1 MLNYRVKLSKMNSKT
16 SPLFLFVL
24 GLATL
29 LYSPRLKAQNTRTV
43 TGIIKD
49 KLSGETLPYAT
60 IGVQGTNN
68 GTSTNTDGYFTLLNV
83 PDNGVLIIS
92 YLGYQTTK
100 ITLTPEMTKTQLVI
114 QLNPDY
120 NELKEV
126 VITDKKDQLMKVS
139 ENISQISISPAQIA
153 TLPSLGEKDIF
164 RSMQLL
170 PGVSG
175 TNETSAGLFVRG
187 GTPDQNLVLL
197 DGFTVYQV
205 DHFYGFFSA
214 FNSNA
219 IKDIQLYKGGF
230 DAQFGGRLSSVME
243 LTGKSGNTQKVGV
256 EGGVS
261 LLSANA
267 TIEVPILKDKASLLI
282 AGRRS
287 YTDILKSNLF
297 QNIFDLVANAA
308 DTPDE
313 SGFVKVE
320 NEPSFYFYDFNAKLS
335 FRPTS
340 KDMIALSYYNG
351 EDNLDNS
358 RKVSIVLPSL
368 DIIFDTKDL
377 SNWGNQG
384 TSLKWARQWNSR
396 FYTNTVVAYS
406 RYFSNRDRDTD
417 ITIARSDT
425 SSFTFTI
432 GTLEENR
439 LQDVTTRIDNEW
451 LLSSQHRLKFGLQV
465 TYNDIT
471 YDYSLN
477 DSVPILQRDGTG
489 VLASVYLQD
498 QWKITP
504 ALTLNF
510 GVRGNHFDV
519 TNQYYWEPRAS
530 ASFQATKRIKLKAA
544 WGQYYQFMNR
554 IVREDISQGSR
565 DFWLLANNQDN
576 PVSNSTHYI
585 VGISYE
591 TPLFLFDVEAYHKDM
606 TGLSEF
612 TLRLTPTSETI
623 NTNNLFF
630 SGTGYAQ
637 GVEFLIQKKTGI
649 YSGWIGYTLSQV
661 RYNFPGISPE
671 EYPALHD
678 QTHEFKIVNS
688 LKLGQWTFAATWMY
702 ATGKPYTAPVGSYNV
717 TLLDGTSNNYL
728 NISAKNALRLPA
740 YQRMDLSVTFKFNL
754 TDQTKASAGISIF
767 NLYNQKNIWYKEF
780 DIIENEVIETDINY
794 LGFTPNLFF
803 NLKF

>member
-1 MLNYRVKLSKMNSKT
+1 MNSKT
-16 SPLFLFVL
+16 PTPLFLW
-24 GLATL
+24 L
-29 LYSPRLKAQNTRTV
+29 LLLSCLYASDLTGQNTQTI
-43 TGIIKD
+43 TGIVKD
-49 KLSGETLPYAT
+49 KISGESLPYAT
-60 IGVQGTNN
+60 IGLKGTNN
-68 GTSTNTDGYFTLLNV
+68 GTSTNTDGYFTLFNV
-83 PDNGVLIIS
+83 PSDGVLIVS
-92 YLGYQTTK
+92 YLGYQTAQ
-100 ITLTPEMTKTQLVI
+100 ITLTPQTVKTQLVI

-126 VITDKKDQLMKVS
+126 VVTDKKDQFLKVS

-267 TIEVPILKDKASLLI
+267 TIEVPLLKDKASLLI

-297 QNIFDLVANAA
+297 QNIFDLVANAEE
-308 DTPDE
+308 TPEE
-313 SGFVKVE
+313 SGFVKVD

-335 FRPTS
+335 FKPTS
-340 KDMIALSYYNG
+340 KDMIALSYYSG

-368 DIIFDTKDL
+368 DIIFDTRDF

-406 RYFSNRDRDTD
+406 RYFSNRDRETD
-417 ITIARSDT
+417 IIIDRADTTSTTI
-425 SSFTFTI
+425 TI
-432 GTLEENR
+432 GTLEDNQ
-439 LQDVTTRIDNEW
+439 LQDVTARIDNEW
-451 LLSSQHRLKFGLQV
+451 LISAQHRIEFGLQA
-465 TYNDIT
+465 TYNDIA

-477 DSVPILQRDGTG
+477 DTVPILQRDGIGLLTAAY
-489 VLASVYLQD
+489 VQD
-498 QWKITP
+498 QWKVTP
-504 ALTLNF
+504 QFTLNF
-510 GVRGNHFDV
+510 GVRGSHFDV
-519 TNQYYWEPRAS
+519 TNQYYLEPRAS
-530 ASFQATKRIKLKAA
+530 ASFQLNKRIKLKAA

-565 DFWLLANNQDN
+565 DFWLLADNQDN
-576 PVSNSTHYI
+576 PVSNSVHYI
-585 VGISYE
+585 AGVSYE
-591 TPLFLFDVEAYHKDM
+591 TPLFLFDVEVYHKDM
-606 TGLSEF
+606 TGLTEF

-623 NTNNLFF
+623 NTDNLFF
-630 SGTGYAQ
+630 GGTGYAQ
-637 GVEFLIQKKTGI
+637 GVEFLLQKKTGI
-649 YSGWIGYTLSQV
+649 YSGWIGYTLSRV
-661 RYNFPGISPE
+661 RYNFPGISAK

-678 QTHEFKIVNS
+678 QTHELKIINS
-688 LKLGQWTFAATWMY
+688 LKLGQWTFAATWLY

-717 TLLDGTSNNYL
+717 DLLDGTSNDYL
-728 NISAKNALRLPA
+728 NISAKNAIRLPA
-740 YQRMDLSVTFKFNL
+740 YHRLDFSVTFKFNL
-754 TDQTKASAGISIF
+754 TDKTKANAGISVF

-780 DIIENEVIETDINY
+780 DIIDNEVIETDINY